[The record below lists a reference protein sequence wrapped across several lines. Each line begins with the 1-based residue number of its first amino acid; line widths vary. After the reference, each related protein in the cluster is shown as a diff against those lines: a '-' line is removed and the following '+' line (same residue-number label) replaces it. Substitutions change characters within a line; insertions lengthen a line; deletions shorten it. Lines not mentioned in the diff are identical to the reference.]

1 MWDYHNR
8 PSAPAAASDIL
19 AQKLRNH
26 FGKECEVYEIDGAY
40 AIFVAGR
47 EAEVWCSKTVIRN
60 HEAVLEAIKQRPCD
74 AGGVREWH
82 RNGYIVA
89 VDLVHP
95 KDPEAATSRKGVTTI
110 DIYRDL

>member
-8 PSAPAAASDIL
+8 PPAPAAASDIL

-26 FGKECEVYEIDGAY
+26 FGECEVYELDGSY
-40 AIFVAGR
+40 VVFLKDQ
-47 EAEVWCSKTVIRN
+47 EAEVWCTKTVIRN
-60 HEAVLEAIKQRPCD
+60 HAVVLRAIKQRPCD

-89 VDLVHP
+89 VDLAHSE
-95 KDPEAATSRKGVTTI
+95 DATSSKGVTTI